1 MGEEEG
7 DSEAIAYR
15 NGHRDAALA
24 IEVEVGIAYLAG
36 MISKELARRIIDA
49 ALGEF
54 K

>member
-1 MGEEEG
+1 MDEGE
-7 DSEAIAYR
+7 AAAYR
-15 NGHRDAALA
+15 NGRYDAALA
-24 IEVEVGIAYLAG
+24 IEAEVGIAYLAG